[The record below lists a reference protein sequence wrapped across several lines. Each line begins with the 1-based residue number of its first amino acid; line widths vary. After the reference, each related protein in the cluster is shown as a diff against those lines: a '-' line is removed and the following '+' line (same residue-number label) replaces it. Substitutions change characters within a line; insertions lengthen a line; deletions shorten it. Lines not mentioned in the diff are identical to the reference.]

1 MDEDFIRDDL
11 GRVAVK
17 AVRDP
22 RSKIK
27 HEVVVEFE
35 TKQLRDAVK
44 AKAINLANCRD
55 EAGVRL
61 ELPDHLQKSFRLLMN
76 LAYDMKQKNSGLKR
90 NIKFDEEDLG
100 LYMDVQVERD
110 GSWRRIRLDRAREWA
125 SKRKRRGPEDI
136 DAEELKSLV
145 GSDSEQV

>member
-76 LAYDMKQKNSGLKR
+76 LA
-90 NIKFDEEDLG
+90 
-100 LYMDVQVERD
+100 
-110 GSWRRIRLDRAREWA
+110 
-125 SKRKRRGPEDI
+125 
-136 DAEELKSLV
+136 
-145 GSDSEQV
+145 